1 MLKKQLFFIISTL
14 FFGYNTQS
22 QITITSTQTPADLIQ
37 NVLLGSGVVATN
49 ITYNGS
55 AVNAGNVQ
63 TNVTNYDAT
72 GTTFPIANGVLLTS
86 GAGIGAAGPNDSDS
100 DTDAT
105 GTSVVTDADLQ
116 AIAPNT
122 ITNGV
127 ILEFDFVATGD
138 SVSFQYLFASEEY
151 PNNYGGSFYDVF
163 GFFLSGP
170 GLSGPYTNGAVNIA
184 TIPGTST
191 PMSILNLNPGTNVA
205 YYVDNVGG
213 AAYGNAIQYDGTS
226 IVLSAG
232 APLECGETYHIK
244 LAISNVGDQA
254 YDSGVFLKGGSFS
267 ANAVNVQATTSAG
280 IPTDSLLMAEGCSS
294 AEIMFIRPLDNIDT
308 AEVFYLNGVGSIDT
322 ATDLVSY
329 QDSVYFPIGVDTVT
343 FTFNPINDG
352 IVEPMEL
359 LTIQVFSVTACGDTL
374 YDSVRLYVVDPI
386 YPDMSSTPAQAC
398 NPDGSV
404 TATAVNN
411 IGTPSFAWTGPGPD
425 NTDTVFTATYNDI
438 PTGWYYLT
446 LSDDQCTVYD
456 SIFVDQLNAPNADVL
471 CADTVGSTPATFTFT
486 NGSTNATTYLWDF
499 SNVSPQVN
507 ASDLSSQTVTF
518 PTSGQYLITLVAYLG
533 LCSDTD
539 NITVTVLDLPVAT
552 APNVFTPNGDS
563 QNDVF
568 LINTEN
574 VTNVHLTIT
583 NRWGNLIFDQSNA
596 NPVWSGIV
604 DGELAAP
611 GVYFY
616 IYTATG
622 VNGDELTGQGFVELI
637 R

>member
-1 MLKKQLFFIISTL
+1 MLKKQLFLIISTL
-14 FFGYNTQS
+14 FIGCNTFS
-22 QITITSTQTPADLIQ
+22 QIAITSTQTPSDLIQ
-37 NVLLGSGVVATN
+37 NVLLGNGVVATN

-55 AVNAGNVQ
+55 AVNAGVVQ

-86 GAGIGAAGPNDSDS
+86 GAGTGASGPNDSDS

-138 SVSFQYLFASEEY
+138 SVSFQYLFGSEEY

-170 GLSGPYTNGAVNIA
+170 GLAGPYSNGAVNIA

-232 APLECGETYHIK
+232 AALECGETYHIK

-308 AEVFYLNGVGSIDT
+308 AEVFYLNGVGTIDT
-322 ATDLVSY
+322 TADLVSY

-343 FTFNPINDG
+343 FIFNPINDG
-352 IVEPMEL
+352 IIEPMEL
-359 LTIQVFSVTACGDTL
+359 LTIQVFSITACGDTL

-404 TATAVNN
+404 TATPVNG
-411 IGTPSFAWTGPGPD
+411 IGTVSYAWTGPGPE
-425 NTDTVFTATYNDI
+425 NTDTVFSATYNNI
-438 PTGWYYLT
+438 PSGWYYLT
-446 LSDDQCTVYD
+446 LSDEQCTIYD
-456 SIFVDQLNAPNADVL
+456 SIFVDMLNGPNAIVN

-486 NGSTNATTYLWDF
+486 NGSTNATSYLWDF
-499 SNVSPQVN
+499 DGISPQVN
-507 ASDLSSQTVTF
+507 ATDLSSQTVIF
-518 PTSGQYLITLVAYLG
+518 PTSGQYVITLVAYLG

-552 APNVFTPNGDS
+552 APNVFTPNGDAL
-563 QNDVF
+563 NDVF
-568 LINTEN
+568 LINTQN
-574 VTNVHLTIT
+574 VTNVQLTIT
-583 NRWGNLIFDQSNA
+583 NRWGNVVFEQSNA
-596 NPVWSGIV
+596 NPIWSGVV
-604 DGELAAP
+604 DGELASS

-616 IYTATG
+616 IFTATG
-622 VNGDELTGQGFVELI
+622 VNGDKITGQGFVELI